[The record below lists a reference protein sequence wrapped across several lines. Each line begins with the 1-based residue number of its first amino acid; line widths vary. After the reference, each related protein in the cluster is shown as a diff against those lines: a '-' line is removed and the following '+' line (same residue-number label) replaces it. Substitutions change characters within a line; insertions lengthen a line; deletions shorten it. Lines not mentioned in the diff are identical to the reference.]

1 MTESAKPRRKPK
13 IMANDLG
20 EQVALY
26 SVEGRAVHVLNP
38 TAHLIWD
45 LCDGEHS
52 LEDIEVAIRS
62 SFAVP
67 EGHDVQAYI
76 RRTVEELS
84 RKRLLTP

>member
-1 MTESAKPRRKPK
+1 MTESAKPRQKPN

-26 SVEGRAVHVLNP
+26 SVEGKAVHVLNP

-52 LEDIEVAIRS
+52 LEDIELAIRS
-62 SFAVP
+62 SFAIP
-67 EGHDVQAYI
+67 EGRDVQADI
-76 RRTVEELS
+76 RRTVAELS
-84 RKRLLTP
+84 EKGLLL